1 MRAQVRQTSIEAFH
15 EFKRRDLGE
24 AQRLVLEALRVA
36 KRPVTGREIA
46 HHKSIEGAWK
56 RLPEL
61 ERAGYAVRVGSRR
74 CTITGKSATAWVPFG
89 RA

>member
-1 MRAQVRQTSIEAFH
+1 MRPQVRPTSIEAFRDY
-15 EFKRRDLGE
+15 KRGKLGE
-24 AQRLVLEALRVA
+24 TQRAVLEALRVA

-46 HHKSIEGAWK
+46 KHKNIEGAWK

-61 ERAGYAVRVGSRR
+61 ERSGHAVRVGTRR
-74 CTITGKSATAWVPFG
+74 CTVSGRNAVAWTSA